1 MLLCGDDVAQR
12 MELYLCDELVSVK
25 TASQE
30 EEEVWARTGTSVVMK
45 VSGGGTAGPQAV
57 GVGG

>member
-30 EEEVWARTGTSVVMK
+30 EEVWARTGTSVVMK
-45 VSGGGTAGPQAV
+45 VSGRGTAGPQAV